1 MQTKK
6 NKDMVPTFE
15 KFLYPFLLSL
25 KDGELSINE
34 MREKITD
41 YFNLSEEDL
50 QVRTKSGRSTQVN
63 DRIGW
68 ARQYFRRALLID
80 IPKNGTY
87 CLTQRGKDFLNK
99 HPKNITIDDLM
110 EIPEYAAYNV
120 SHKPFCDN
128 ASVVEE
134 EVLTPDAQLE
144 NVYKNYQKNTAA
156 EILDKVM
163 TLSPNMFERLV
174 VDLLVSMG
182 YGDKDS
188 AQVTQYSHDGGI
200 DGIIYEDKLGL
211 DKIYIQAKR
220 WTNSVGSPDV
230 QQFSG
235 ALAGKKATKGIF
247 ITTSTFTSGAIK
259 FAETVSNQKIILIDG
274 ERLSL
279 LMFQYN
285 IGVQTENVY
294 ITKRIDNDY
303 FEE

>member
-1 MQTKK
+1 
-6 NKDMVPTFE
+6 MVPTFE

-25 KDGELSINE
+25 KDGELTINQ

-41 YFNLSEEDL
+41 YFHFTEEDL
-50 QVRTKSGRSTQVN
+50 QVRTKSGRVTQVN

-87 CLTQRGKDFLNK
+87 CLTEKGKDFLRK
-99 HPKNITIDDLM
+99 HPHSITINDLM

-120 SHKPFCDN
+120 THKPF
-128 ASVVEE
+128 SGTSSMVSEE
-134 EVLTPDAQLE
+134 ALTPDLQLDQ
-144 NVYKNYQKNTAA
+144 VYKMYQKNIAA
-156 EILDKVM
+156 ELLDKVL
-163 TLSPNMFERLV
+163 TLISPRIFEQLV
-174 VDLLVSMG
+174 VDLLVAMG

-188 AQVTQYSHDGGI
+188 AQVTQYSKDGGI

-211 DKIYIQAKR
+211 DKIYVQAKQ
-220 WTNSVGSPDV
+220 WKNPVGSKEV

-235 ALAGKKATKGIF
+235 ALAGKKALKGVF
-247 ITTSTFTSGAIK
+247 ITTSSFTSGAIK
-259 FAETVSNQKIILIDG
+259 FVETVSNQKIILIDG

-285 IGVQTENVY
+285 IGVQPDNVY
-294 ITKRIDNDY
+294 ITKRIDNEY
-303 FEE
+303 FGE

>member
-1 MQTKK
+1 
-6 NKDMVPTFE
+6 MVPTFE

-25 KDGELSINE
+25 KDGELTINQ

-41 YFNLSEEDL
+41 YFHFTEEDL
-50 QVRTKSGRSTQVN
+50 QVRTKSGRVTQVN

-87 CLTQRGKDFLNK
+87 CLTEKGKDFLRK
-99 HPKNITIDDLM
+99 HPHSITINDLM

-120 SHKPFCDN
+120 THKPF
-128 ASVVEE
+128 SGTSSMVSEE
-134 EVLTPDAQLE
+134 ALTPDLQLDQ
-144 NVYKNYQKNTAA
+144 VYKMYQKNIAA
-156 EILDKVM
+156 ELLDKVL
-163 TLSPNMFERLV
+163 TLISPRIFEQLV
-174 VDLLVSMG
+174 VDLLVAMG

-188 AQVTQYSHDGGI
+188 AQVTQYSKDGGI

-211 DKIYIQAKR
+211 DKIYVQAKQ
-220 WTNSVGSPDV
+220 WKNPVGSKEV

-235 ALAGKKATKGIF
+235 ALAGKKALKGVF
-247 ITTSTFTSGAIK
+247 ITTSSFTSGAIK
-259 FAETVSNQKIILIDG
+259 FVETVSNQKIILIDG

-285 IGVQTENVY
+285 IGVQPDNVY

-303 FEE
+303 FGE

>member
-1 MQTKK
+1 
-6 NKDMVPTFE
+6 MVPTFE

-25 KDGELSINE
+25 KDGELTINQ
-34 MREKITD
+34 MREKITA
-41 YFNLSEEDL
+41 FFGLSEEDL
-50 QVRTKSGRSTQVN
+50 QVRTKSGRLTQVN

-68 ARQYFRRALLID
+68 ARQYFRRAMLID

-87 CLTQRGKDFLNK
+87 CLTERGKEFLKK

-110 EIPEYAAYNV
+110 EIPEYAAFNV
-120 SHKPFCDN
+120 THKPYSGSTCPTADE
-128 ASVVEE
+128 A
-134 EVLTPDAQLE
+134 LTPDQQLDQ
-144 NVYKNYQKNTAA
+144 VYKIYRKNIAA
-156 EILDKVM
+156 EILDKVVTM
-163 TLSPNMFERLV
+163 SPDMFEHLV
-174 VDLLVSMG
+174 VDLLVAMG
-182 YGDKDS
+182 YGDAES
-188 AQVTQYSHDGGI
+188 AQVTQYSHDEGI

-220 WTNSVGSPDV
+220 WKPTRTVQSPEL
-230 QQFSG
+230 QKFSG
-235 ALAGKKATKGIF
+235 ALAGKKALKGVF
-247 ITTSTFTSGAIK
+247 ITTSSFSSGAIK

-285 IGVQTENVY
+285 IGVQTENTY

>member
-1 MQTKK
+1 
-6 NKDMVPTFE
+6 MVPTFE
-15 KFLYPFLLSL
+15 KFLYPFLNSL
-25 KDGELSINE
+25 KDGELTINE
-34 MREKITD
+34 MREKITA

-50 QVRTKSGRSTQVN
+50 QVRTKSGRLTQVN

-80 IPKNGTY
+80 IPKSGTY
-87 CLTQRGKDFLNK
+87 CLTQRGKDFLQK
-99 HPKNITIDDLM
+99 HPESITIDDLM

-120 SHKPFCDN
+120 SHKPFSGN
-128 ASVVEE
+128 STVIEE

-144 NVYKNYQKNTAA
+144 QVYKNYQKNTAA

>member
-1 MQTKK
+1 
-6 NKDMVPTFE
+6 MVPQFE

-25 KDGELSINE
+25 KDGELTIKE
-34 MREKITD
+34 MRERITA
-41 YFNLSEEDL
+41 YFDLSEEDL
-50 QVRTKSGRSTQVN
+50 QVRTKSGKVTQVN

-87 CLTQRGKDFLNK
+87 CLTQRGKDFLKK
-99 HPKNITIDDLM
+99 HPKSISIDDLM
-110 EIPEYAAYNV
+110 EIPEYATYNV
-120 SHKPFCDN
+120 SHKPFSGN
-128 ASVVEE
+128 ASVMED

-144 NVYKNYQKNTAA
+144 QVYRIYQKNTAA

-163 TLSPNMFERLV
+163 ALSPNMFERLV

-188 AQVTQYSHDGGI
+188 AQVTQYSHDEGI

-220 WTNSVGSPDV
+220 WTNSVGSPEV

-235 ALAGKKATKGIF
+235 ALVGKKATKGVF
-247 ITTSTFTSGAIK
+247 ITTSTFTSGAAK
-259 FAETVSNQKIILIDG
+259 FVETVSNQKIILIDG

>member
-1 MQTKK
+1 
-6 NKDMVPTFE
+6 MVPTFE
-15 KFLYPFLLSL
+15 KFLYPFLNSL
-25 KDGELSINE
+25 KDGELTINE
-34 MREKITD
+34 MREKITA

-50 QVRTKSGRSTQVN
+50 QVRTKSGRLTQVN

-87 CLTQRGKDFLNK
+87 CLTQRGKDFLKK
-99 HPKNITIDDLM
+99 HPKSITIDDLM

-120 SHKPFCDN
+120 SHKPFSGN

-144 NVYKNYQKNTAA
+144 QVYKNYQKNTAA

-188 AQVTQYSHDGGI
+188 AQVTQYCHDGGI

>member
-1 MQTKK
+1 
-6 NKDMVPTFE
+6 MVPTFE

-25 KDGELSINE
+25 KDGELTINQ
-34 MREKITD
+34 MREKITAF
-41 YFNLSEEDL
+41 FNLSEEDL
-50 QVRTKSGRSTQVN
+50 QVRTKSGRVTQVN

-87 CLTQRGKDFLNK
+87 CLTERGKEFLKK
-99 HPKNITIDDLM
+99 HPHSITIDDLM

-120 SHKPFCDN
+120 SHKPFSGSSNSD
-128 ASVVEE
+128 EE
-134 EVLTPDAQLE
+134 EALTPDRQLDQ
-144 NVYKNYQKNTAA
+144 VYKMYQKNIAA
-156 EILDKVM
+156 ELLDKVL
-163 TLSPNMFERLV
+163 TLISPKIFEQLV
-174 VDLLVSMG
+174 VDLLVAMG

-188 AQVTQYSHDGGI
+188 ARVTQYSKDGGI

-211 DKIYIQAKR
+211 DKIYLQAKQ
-220 WTNSVGSPDV
+220 WKNPVGSKEV

-235 ALAGKKATKGIF
+235 ALAGKKALKGVF
-247 ITTSTFTSGAIK
+247 ITTSTFTSGAVK
-259 FAETVSNQKIILIDG
+259 FVETVSNQKIILIDG

-285 IGVQTENVY
+285 IGVQPDNTY

-303 FEE
+303 FGE

>member
-1 MQTKK
+1 
-6 NKDMVPTFE
+6 MVPTFE

-25 KDGELSINE
+25 KDGELTINQ
-34 MREKITD
+34 MREKITAF
-41 YFNLSEEDL
+41 FNLSEEDL
-50 QVRTKSGRSTQVN
+50 QVRTKSGRVTQVN

-87 CLTQRGKDFLNK
+87 CLTERGKEFLKK
-99 HPKNITIDDLM
+99 HPHSITIDDLM

-120 SHKPFCDN
+120 SHKPFSGSSNSD
-128 ASVVEE
+128 EE
-134 EVLTPDAQLE
+134 EALTPDRQLDQ
-144 NVYKNYQKNTAA
+144 VYKMYQKNIAA
-156 EILDKVM
+156 ELLDKVL
-163 TLSPNMFERLV
+163 TLISPKIFEQLV
-174 VDLLVSMG
+174 VDLLVAMG

-188 AQVTQYSHDGGI
+188 ARVTQYSKDGGI

-220 WTNSVGSPDV
+220 WINSVGSPDV

-247 ITTSTFTSGAIK
+247 ITTSTFTSGAVK
-259 FAETVSNQKIILIDG
+259 FVETVSNQKIILIDG

-285 IGVQTENVY
+285 IGVQPDNVY
-294 ITKRIDNDY
+294 ITKRIDNEY
-303 FEE
+303 FGE

>member
-1 MQTKK
+1 
-6 NKDMVPTFE
+6 MVPTFE

-25 KDGELSINE
+25 KDGDLNVKE
-34 MREKITD
+34 MREKITAF
-41 YFNLSEEDL
+41 FNLSEEDL
-50 QVRTKSGRSTQVN
+50 QVRTKSGRITQVN

-87 CLTQRGKDFLNK
+87 CLTERGKEFLKK
-99 HPKNITIDDLM
+99 HPHSITIDDLM

-120 SHKPFCDN
+120 SHKPFSGSSNSD
-128 ASVVEE
+128 EE
-134 EVLTPDAQLE
+134 EALTPDRQLDQ
-144 NVYKNYQKNTAA
+144 VYKMYQKNIAA
-156 EILDKVM
+156 ELLDKVL
-163 TLSPNMFERLV
+163 TLISPKIFEQLV
-174 VDLLVSMG
+174 VDLLVAMG

-188 AQVTQYSHDGGI
+188 ARVTQYSKDGGI

-211 DKIYIQAKR
+211 DKIYLQAKQ
-220 WTNSVGSPDV
+220 WKNPIGSKEV

-235 ALAGKKATKGIF
+235 ALAGKKALKGVF

-259 FAETVSNQKIILIDG
+259 FVETVSNQKIILIDG

-285 IGVQTENVY
+285 IGVQPDNVY
-294 ITKRIDNDY
+294 ITKRIDNEY
-303 FEE
+303 FGE

>member
-1 MQTKK
+1 
-6 NKDMVPTFE
+6 MVPTFE
-15 KFLYPFLLSL
+15 KFLYPFLNSL
-25 KDGELSINE
+25 KDGELTINE
-34 MREKITD
+34 MREKITA

-50 QVRTKSGRSTQVN
+50 QVRTKSGRLTQVN

-87 CLTQRGKDFLNK
+87 CLTQRGKDFLKK
-99 HPKNITIDDLM
+99 HPKSITIDDLM

-120 SHKPFCDN
+120 SHKPFSGN

-144 NVYKNYQKNTAA
+144 QVYKNYQKNTAA

-163 TLSPNMFERLV
+163 TLSHNMFERLV

-211 DKIYIQAKR
+211 DKIYIQARR
-220 WTNSVGSPDV
+220 WTNTVGSPDV

-247 ITTSTFTSGAIK
+247 LTTSTFTSGAIK

>member
-1 MQTKK
+1 
-6 NKDMVPTFE
+6 MVPTFE
-15 KFLYPFLLSL
+15 KFLYPFLVSL

-50 QVRTKSGRSTQVN
+50 QVRTKSGRLTQVN

-87 CLTQRGKDFLNK
+87 CLTQRGKDFLKK
-99 HPKNITIDDLM
+99 HPKSITIDDLM

-120 SHKPFCDN
+120 SHKPFSGN

-144 NVYKNYQKNTAA
+144 QVYKNYQKNTAA

>member
-1 MQTKK
+1 
-6 NKDMVPTFE
+6 MVPTFE
-15 KFLYPFLLSL
+15 KFLYPFLVSL

-50 QVRTKSGRSTQVN
+50 QVRTKSGRLTQVN

-87 CLTQRGKDFLNK
+87 CLTQRGKDFLKK
-99 HPKNITIDDLM
+99 HPKSITIDDLM

-120 SHKPFCDN
+120 SHKPFSGN

-144 NVYKNYQKNTAA
+144 QVYKNYQKNTAA

-285 IGVQTENVY
+285 IGVHTENVY